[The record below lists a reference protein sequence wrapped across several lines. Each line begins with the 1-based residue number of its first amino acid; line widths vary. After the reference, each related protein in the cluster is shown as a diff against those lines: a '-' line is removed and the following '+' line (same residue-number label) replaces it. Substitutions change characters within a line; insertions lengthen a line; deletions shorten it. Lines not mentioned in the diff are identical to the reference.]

1 MPRLSAAAAAPSSS
15 SSYLGAL
22 NKTPATPD
30 GGCKSSPACVLG
42 RPHTAW
48 VCGLPASLAGS
59 IFAASGITGI
69 PLRAPAARRRQNARM
84 TAAAQPPQ
92 ASSISPDARLRLA
105 ACTAAAALLQI
116 DGTIVT
122 VALPSVGDELSVNPH
137 SLSLVLMAYF
147 AAYGVIGAVAQSFAV
162 LIVSRLVQGL
172 GAGLVSPASLAGA
185 VSGYPPER
193 RASALALWGASS
205 GAANLIGP
213 VIGGLLTVTIDWRAC
228 WWFLVPCAAL
238 VAMGIRRFV
247 PSEVHASETVEAAGL
262 RQRVV
267 AAAALVAALTF
278 VVMIGAFFIAQ
289 QYLQETENYSALGAA
304 SALTLIALL
313 VGVGAPLAAYLTNRH
328 GEGRTAMIGFA
339 SAAFGLLAL
348 GIPGAPLHGL
358 GAMPLLVPFGIGIGL
373 LFVPA
378 SRAALNAVPQAKHGR
393 VSSLLSMS
401 RLLGAAAGAG
411 LAGLALTG
419 GVTKGNVHTA
429 LLVAGIAC
437 LVIGLPAAAE
447 LSPRGEGRSPV
458 REAG

>member
-1 MPRLSAAAAAPSSS
+1 M
-15 SSYLGAL
+15 
-22 NKTPATPD
+22 N
-30 GGCKSSPACVLG
+30 
-42 RPHTAW
+42 
-48 VCGLPASLAGS
+48 
-59 IFAASGITGI
+59 
-69 PLRAPAARRRQNARM
+69 
-84 TAAAQPPQ
+84 AAAQLPQ
-92 ASSISPDARLRLA
+92 ASAISRDARLRLA

-147 AAYGVIGAVAQSFAV
+147 AAYGVALFPGGSLVDRFGSRRVALSGLGVFAGGAVLGALAQSFAV
-162 LIVSRLVQGL
+162 LIVSRLIQGL

-213 VIGGLLTVTIDWRAC
+213 VIGGLLTVAIDWRAC
-228 WWFLVPCAAL
+228 WWFLVPCAAA
-238 VAMGIRRFV
+238 VALGIRRFV
-247 PSEVHASETVEAAGL
+247 PSEVHANETIEAAGL

-289 QYLQETENYSALGAA
+289 QYLQEAENYSALGAA

-313 VGVGAPLAAYLTNRH
+313 VGVGAPLAARLTNRH

-401 RLLGAAAGAG
+401 RLLGAATGAG

-419 GVTKGNVHTA
+419 GVTSGNVHAA
-429 LLVAGIAC
+429 LLVAGGAC
-437 LVIGLPAAAE
+437 LLIGLPAAAE
-447 LSPRGEGRSPV
+447 LSPRSMMLVEQPPRDA
-458 REAG
+458 R